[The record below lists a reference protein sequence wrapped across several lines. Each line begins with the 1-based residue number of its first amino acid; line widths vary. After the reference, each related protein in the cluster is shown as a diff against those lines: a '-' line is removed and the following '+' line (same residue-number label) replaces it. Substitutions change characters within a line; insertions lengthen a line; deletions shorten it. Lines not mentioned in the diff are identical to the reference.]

1 VTHDRSLEA
10 SHDLAR
16 EIGAAS
22 RLAVDNERLRAQA
35 LAQLS
40 DLRTS
45 RVRIVETADDT
56 RRQLERN
63 LHDGAQQRL
72 LALSYEL
79 QLAEADARAAGDTR
93 LAGVLTEAGERAGT
107 ALVELRDLAHGIF
120 PVILTEA
127 GLGPALATFVDM
139 APLRVELVDLP
150 DERLRAHV
158 ETAAYLAVTAAVEH
172 AAARSASRV
181 VAAFKTAGMELEV
194 ELVDDGTGS
203 SPDDLIRVRDRVG
216 ALGGRLDVD
225 RSRVQVVIPC
235 G

>member
-1 VTHDRSLEA
+1 
-10 SHDLAR
+10 
-16 EIGAAS
+16 
-22 RLAVDNERLRAQA
+22 
-35 LAQLS
+35 
-40 DLRTS
+40 
-45 RVRIVETADDT
+45 
-56 RRQLERN
+56 
-63 LHDGAQQRL
+63 
-72 LALSYEL
+72 
-79 QLAEADARAAGDTR
+79 
-93 LAGVLTEAGERAGT
+93 
-107 ALVELRDLAHGIF
+107 
-120 PVILTEA
+120 
-127 GLGPALATFVDM
+127 
-139 APLRVELVDLP
+139 
-150 DERLRAHV
+150 V